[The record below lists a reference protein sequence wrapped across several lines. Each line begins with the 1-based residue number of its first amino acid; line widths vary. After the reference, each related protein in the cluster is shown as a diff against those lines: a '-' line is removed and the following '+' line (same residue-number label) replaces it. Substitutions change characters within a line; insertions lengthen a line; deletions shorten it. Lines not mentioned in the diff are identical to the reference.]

1 MDSSFLGS
9 KKMIIVAVACVT
21 GAGAAVWG
29 LTKTR
34 SEPEKP
40 KVEVPQEFQVASLKE
55 IGSQQRGF
63 DTMREVMERQDLTD
77 DQRRQIMEDMRALRE
92 ERERKE
98 MEEYF
103 KASDERKKEILDK
116 NIDEMQ
122 ERWKEMEKRRAEMSE
137 QDREKARERMQKL
150 FGGGNASREE
160 RKTRSE
166 SRNPDERARRMSYW
180 QAMQGRMKE
189 RGITPPQWGGPGGR
203 GGGGG
208 GRG

>member
-1 MDSSFLGS
+1 
-9 KKMIIVAVACVT
+9 MIIVAVACMT

-29 LTKTR
+29 LTRSK

-40 KVEVPQEFQVASLKE
+40 QVEVPKEFQVASLKE
-55 IGSQQRGF
+55 IQSPQRGF
-63 DTMREVMERQDLTD
+63 ETMRQVMEREDLTD
-77 DQRRQIMEDMRALRE
+77 DQRRQIMENMRAMRE

-98 MEEYF
+98 MDEYF
-103 KASDERKKEILDK
+103 KASAEKKKEILDK
-116 NIDEMQ
+116 EIDEMQ
-122 ERWKEMEKRRAEMSE
+122 ERMKEFEKRRTEMSE
-137 QDREKARERMQKL
+137 QDREKARERMRNL

-160 RKTRSE
+160 RKSRSE
-166 SRNPDERARRMSYW
+166 SRNPDERARRMAYR
-180 QAMQGRMKE
+180 QALEGRMKE